1 MDDSLIFGALKSIK
15 ENSLHCWVDHF
26 DNDEIL
32 LAKNEKNGY
41 VGGRSIAIGMGLDW
55 SGQRKKIK
63 KNSIFVDQ
71 WSTVHIKSGVI
82 GLHRDIIPD
91 YLRAIDLTRLSEETA
106 EKVRKYQ
113 KEFPEFIYDTLETIA
128 DAKIVGGYIPK
139 SRDEKAIYAGMEQL
153 VLDALCRMQ
162 NQGAVKLMASLLTDL
177 MKSDCLS
184 SDGLRATEHIY
195 DLADLAARNRNRL
208 KSVA

>member
-82 GLHRDIIPD
+82 GLHRDIVPN
-91 YLRAIDLTRLSEETA
+91 YLQMIDLTRLSEETA

-113 KEFPEFIYDTLETIA
+113 KRFPEFMYDTLETIA

-208 KSVA
+208 KGAA